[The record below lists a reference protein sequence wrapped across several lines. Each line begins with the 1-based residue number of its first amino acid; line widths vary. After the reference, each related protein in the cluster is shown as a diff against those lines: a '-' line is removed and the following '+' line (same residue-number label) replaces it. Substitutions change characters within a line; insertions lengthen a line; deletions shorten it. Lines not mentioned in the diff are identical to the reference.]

1 MVEIHLSKAKLV
13 VVAEHGTLVRVKVLI
28 SNSLVHLELLENKEG
43 NLFLASSIQPEGIV
57 YYGTTP
63 ALFCKFWEGLITLQ
77 TLFNET
83 PSHFVEIVTETKTA
97 LYNRNDIQIV
107 LVLGEKTFDDLADQ
121 DSIEVW

>member
-1 MVEIHLSKAKLV
+1 LEIPLVKAKLV
-13 VVAEHGTLVRVKVLI
+13 VVVEHGTLVRVKVLI

-43 NLFLASSIQPEGIV
+43 NLFLASSIEPEGIV

-63 ALFCKFWEGLITLQ
+63 ALFCKFWEGLVTLQ

-83 PSHFVEIVTETKTA
+83 PSHFVEIVTKTKTA
-97 LYNRNDIQIV
+97 LYNRNDIEIV
-107 LVLGEKTFDDLADQ
+107 LVLGDKTFGDLADQ